1 MDCPLI
7 HHSSLLIHH
16 FFMNLLTIAWR
27 SITQRSL
34 ASSLTA
40 LSMALGVALVVA
52 VLVIHSVISR
62 SFSKGAEGFDVI
74 VGAKGSK
81 LQLVLNTVYHLS
93 TPVENVPWSYYQ
105 EFREG
110 GRFAKSV
117 SVAIPYCLG
126 DSYEG
131 FRVVGTIAE
140 LFEVGYA
147 DGEDYRFV
155 QGRNFD
161 DSAYFEAVIGAMVAR
176 RTGLKVGDEILPTH
190 GVAGDGKKHDAFK
203 VVGILAPTGTPNDR
217 AVFVNME
224 GFYLLEGHAKLPAK
238 PATFDKATT
247 DKPAALTP
255 KGDSSTVAAAPPKV
269 AGQPDALPYDQREV
283 TAILVRTKS
292 QLVNLTLPRQINK
305 EPYAQ
310 VVFPI
315 SEIKNLFDGIIGNL
329 EAVLLVLA
337 ALVVVV
343 SGIGIMVSIYN
354 SMADRRRDIAIMRA
368 LGASRVMVLT
378 IVLCESTLLALGGGG
393 FGFLLGH
400 ALIAI
405 ANPIILAQT
414 GVSIGFL
421 QFDRHELTLIPA
433 LMLLA
438 GAVGIL
444 PGLSAYR
451 TDVSRALTAGG

>member
-1 MDCPLI
+1 
-7 HHSSLLIHH
+7 
-16 FFMNLLTIAWR
+16 MNLLTIAWR

-62 SFSKGAEGFDVI
+62 SFNKGAEGFDVI

-93 TPVENVPWSYYQ
+93 TPVENVPWSYYM
-105 EFREG
+105 EFRDG

-161 DSAYFEAVIGAMVAR
+161 DNAYFEAVIGAMVAR

-203 VVGILAPTGTPNDR
+203 VVGVLAPTGTPNDR

-238 PATFDKATT
+238 PAATH
-247 DKPAALTP
+247 KPAAAEP
-255 KGDSSTVAAAPPKV
+255 KSDSPQLAAAPPKV
-269 AGQPDALPYDQREV
+269 AGQPDPLPYDQREV
-283 TAILVRTKS
+283 TAILVRTKN

-315 SEIKNLFDGIIGNL
+315 SEVKNLFDGIIGNL
-329 EAVLLVLA
+329 EAVLLFLA

-368 LGASRVMVLT
+368 LGASRVTVLS
-378 IVLCESTLLALGGGG
+378 IVLCESMLLALGGGG
-393 FGFLLGH
+393 CGFLLGH